1 VADRQSGAAASARGN
16 RAALPT
22 GAARTPGV
30 ALSYLHEARVLFVEF
45 FLSTIEIVE
54 NGLSP
59 FEDWVQI
66 LKGAM
71 NDVSQ
76 QAVLRLDFG
85 PVTPE
90 RSRAC
95 DRKRSWSPPIS
106 RSRFVRAPDR
116 KSRFGRKSN
125 PVVTNGGPPST
136 TDAKYQQCP

>member
-30 ALSYLHEARVLFVEF
+30 ALISYLHEARVLFVEF

-90 RSRAC
+90 EVAGLRSE
-95 DRKRSWSPPIS
+95 KKL
-106 RSRFVRAPDR
+106 V
-116 KSRFGRKSN
+116 
-125 PVVTNGGPPST
+125 T
-136 TDAKYQQCP
+136 TDLTLEIRPRA